1 MNYRL
6 MFQLTDSLN
15 TKSLEPLL
23 LKPTPLEMPEHQI
36 DSLQE
41 VPATDDLIELPFTAE
56 EGEKTSL
63 VFVQGRVVS
72 TKKTFTISDGGEIA
86 RCLVT
91 CFIEPNRV
99 VQQGTGELILE
110 PTINNIEE
118 ML

>member
-72 TKKTFTISDGGEIA
+72 TKKTFTISDGGESA
-86 RCLVT
+86 SCLVT

-110 PTINNIEE
+110 PTINNIDE